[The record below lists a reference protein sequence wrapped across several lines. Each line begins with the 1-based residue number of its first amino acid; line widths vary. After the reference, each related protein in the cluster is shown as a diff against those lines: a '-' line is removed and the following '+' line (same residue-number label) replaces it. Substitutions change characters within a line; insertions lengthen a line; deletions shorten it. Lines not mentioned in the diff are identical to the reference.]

1 MNTYIDNCQI
11 YKEKIIDNFSQATC
25 IENFFTQDEVVALS
39 EYQFANGERI
49 KWTPTSNNI
58 QSVVDIDTMFETLSW
73 LDKKF
78 ESIFDSYFEN
88 HTGNF
93 YITTQLHDC
102 HVDLLTEDELDDYDW
117 THKVVPWK
125 SVVIPLMLSHN
136 AQTYTAFFKQR
147 HIGNSVTIDNDYVSD
162 QGDSMYKLVRQ
173 HPDFYYIDG
182 SVSKHTNTF
191 ENKDFIFPHIGKNTL
206 NGLEIENVF
215 QFQPGNIMVFDACQL
230 HASCAS
236 IQKPNMK
243 FLKSGINLQFYK
255 EIK

>member
-1 MNTYIDNCQI
+1 MNTYIDNCI
-11 YKEKIIDNFSQATC
+11 KYKEKIIKNFSPAQVV
-25 IENFFTQDEVVALS
+25 ENFFTSKEVEILS

-58 QSVVDIDTMFETLSW
+58 QSVIDIDTMFKKLPW

-78 ESIFDSYFEN
+78 LTIFDSYYKN

-102 HVDLLTEDELDDYDW
+102 HVDLLTEDELNDYDW
-117 THKVVPWK
+117 THKVIPWK

-136 AQTYTAFFKQR
+136 AKTYTAFFKQR
-147 HIGNSVTIDNDYVSD
+147 HIGNSITIDNDYVSE
-162 QGDSMYKLVRQ
+162 QGDSMYKLVRK
-173 HPDFYYIDG
+173 HPTFYDADG
-182 SVSKHTNTF
+182 NINSNTDEF
-191 ENKDFIFPHIGKNTL
+191 SNNNFLFPHIGKNTL
-206 NGLEIENVF
+206 KGLQTENVF
-215 QFQPGNIMVFDACQL
+215 QFVPGNIMVFDACQL

-236 IQKPNMK
+236 VQNPNMK

-255 EIK
+255 EI